1 MRSNAQRCI
10 AFKQR
15 VSAWAKQLRSSP
27 RQIVLMEM
35 RNKWA
40 SCSSKG
46 RICFAKDVLGLEP
59 PIQDYI
65 IVHELL
71 HLKHPNHGRVFKSL
85 LKATLPEWRT
95 SHEQLRLVVPSRQFP
110 VGVY

>member
-1 MRSNAQRCI
+1 MSNPQRGI

-15 VSAWAKQLRSSP
+15 VSAWAQQLRSSP

-35 RNKWA
+35 RKKWA
-40 SCSSKG
+40 SCSSTG
-46 RICFAKDVLGLEP
+46 RICFAKDVLVLESSV
-59 PIQDYI
+59 QDYI

-85 LKATLPEWRT
+85 LKANLPEWRT
-95 SHEQLRLVVPSRQFP
+95 SHEQLRLVVPSRQLPLGDF
-110 VGVY
+110 